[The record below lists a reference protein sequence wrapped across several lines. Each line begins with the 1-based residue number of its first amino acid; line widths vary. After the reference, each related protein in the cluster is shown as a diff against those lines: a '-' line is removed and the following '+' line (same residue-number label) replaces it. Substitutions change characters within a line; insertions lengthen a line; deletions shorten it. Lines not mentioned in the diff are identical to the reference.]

1 MSFIDDVKSYL
12 ADDPEGVMD
21 LPNALGCGVADV
33 EHHDSRRWYDVIHT
47 VFQLKTKV
55 SENPVTFKDEYV
67 LVEHC
72 EPATELQEG
81 GDFPEPEVFAV
92 EPYIVE
98 VVKYR
103 PV

>member
-1 MSFIDDVKSYL
+1 MSFVDDVKEYL
-12 ADDPEGVMD
+12 SNNPKDVDCLTFD
-21 LPNALGCGVADV
+21 LDCRMVDTEV
-33 EHHDSRRWYDVIHT
+33 HDERRWYNIKHT
-47 VFQLKTKV
+47 VFEQY
-55 SENPVTFKDEYV
+55 DETTTNYSYV